1 MNPTKKKKN
10 YCNIFRFLAPF
21 ALPDNSQ
28 QPQPQTTLDFLTPGK
43 YFTHEMFLGLSIQT
57 TYLCVLLTTYL
68 LYSTLKSYFALS
80 LIICLYVVA
89 PT

>member
-1 MNPTKKKKN
+1 MNPTKKKHF
-10 YCNIFRFLAPF
+10 YSNIFRFLAPF

-57 TYLCVLLTTYL
+57 TYLSVLLTVYYTVL
-68 LYSTLKSYFALS
+68 
-80 LIICLYVVA
+80 
-89 PT
+89 